1 MEVRILEHRIRIP
14 LFWSSAVFA
23 IALGT
28 SLVTS
33 TVVVSR
39 AYGARVAQI
48 ERSTQTIT
56 VKGVARQR
64 IRSDLAQWSIELSG
78 SGDTLEEAYE
88 VLERSQRAL
97 QVFLNEGGFN
107 EREIDRQAITTA
119 MHYTRDA
126 RGNLTREIASYTL
139 RRTVQVTTND
149 VERVARAASGVT
161 DLLKSG
167 VEIISGAPRYTSTQV
182 NDIRHEILGE
192 ACADARRRAERMAIE
207 SGGRVRSVRN
217 VHQGVIQIT
226 PPDST
231 QVASYGMYDTSTI
244 DKDISLVV
252 TVTFA
257 IGDA

>member
-1 MEVRILEHRIRIP
+1 MEVRVREHRIRIP

-28 SLVTS
+28 SIVTS

-48 ERSTQTIT
+48 DRQSQTIT

-64 IRSDLAQWSIELSG
+64 IRSDLANWSIDLSG
-78 SGDTLEEAYE
+78 SGETLERAYE
-88 VLERSQRAL
+88 VLERAEL
-97 QVFLNEGGFN
+97 AVMEFLLAHGFKAG
-107 EREIDRQAITTA
+107 EIDQQAIGSV
-119 MHYTRDA
+119 MHYARDA
-126 RGNLTREIASYTL
+126 RGNLTREVTSYTL
-139 RRTVQVTTND
+139 RRTVQVTTGD
-149 VERVARAASGVT
+149 VERVASAASGVT
-161 DLLKSG
+161 ELLRAG
-167 VEIISGAPRYTSTQV
+167 VEVFSGAPRYTSSQV
-182 NDIRHEILGE
+182 NDIRHSILGE
-192 ACADARRRAERMAIE
+192 ACADARQRAERMAIE
-207 SGGRVRSVRN
+207 SGGRVMGVRN